1 MESLAKEVIRIS
13 RTVREKSIVNMVIS
27 QFLEM
32 LGFGVEMGSGAS
44 AAEVLGLPQHL

>member
-1 MESLAKEVIRIS
+1 MELLTKEVIRIS
-13 RTVREKSIVNMVIS
+13 RAVREKSIVNTVIS

-32 LGFGVEMGSGAS
+32 LDFGVEMGSGTS